1 MRTFLIT
8 LTILLLTTAQTA
20 AQPKHEIRTTWLTTL
35 GGMDWPRNKATSA
48 EGIRRQ
54 QQELCDILDRLK
66 EVNFN
71 TVMMQ
76 TRLRGDLIYPSAI
89 ETFPEAL
96 TGKTGKDPG
105 YDPLAFAIEECHKR
119 GMELHAWIVTIP
131 AGNNRQVKLL
141 GKHSVVKKHRQICK
155 QHDGA
160 WFLDPGHPQTADYL
174 SSIVRE
180 IVTRYDVDGIHF
192 DYIRYPENARRFPDR
207 DTHRKYGKGK
217 DLKQWRRENITNIAR
232 RLYTEIKQ
240 VKPWVKVSS
249 SPVGKFKDTS
259 RYSSLGWNA
268 YETVHQDAQNWLK
281 EGIHDALF
289 PMMYFKDNHFY
300 PFVLDWK
307 ENDNGRWV
315 VPGLGIYFLSPKE
328 KDWPLDEMSRQLHF
342 TRQSGL
348 AGHAFFRNK
357 FLLDNVKGILD
368 EIQHE
373 FYSTP
378 ALIPPMTWQDS
389 IAPSAPT
396 SPIYEK
402 QTDDNVKLSW
412 GTSKDNH
419 DLPVVY
425 HLYASNTYPVDTNN
439 AKNLM
444 VTSIKENTITFPSSK
459 KYFAIT
465 SADRYGNESAPLA
478 INHPYKTEN
487 PILNQGNKL
496 MLPDCEDAQEVLI
509 CNSIV
514 ETILRT
520 KFQREISLE
529 LLPKGFYLVY
539 TFDKEGRKT
548 LAGTILK

>member
-1 MRTFLIT
+1 MRTFLFTIT
-8 LTILLLTTAQTA
+8 IFLLTITQTV
-20 AQPKHEIRTTWLTTL
+20 AQPKYENRATWLTTL
-35 GGMDWPRNKATSA
+35 GGIDWPRHKATSA

-54 QQELCDILDRLK
+54 QQELCNILDRLK
-66 EVNFN
+66 EANFN

-96 TGKTGKDPG
+96 TGKSGKNPG

-141 GKHSVVKKHRQICK
+141 GKHSVVKKYRQICK
-155 QHDGA
+155 QHDSA
-160 WFLDPGHPQTADYL
+160 WFLDPGHPKTADYL
-174 SSIVRE
+174 SNIVRE
-180 IVTRYDVDGIHF
+180 IVTKYDVDGIHF
-192 DYIRYPENARRFPDR
+192 DYIRYPENAHRFPDR

-217 DLKQWRRENITNIAR
+217 DLKLWRRENITNIVR
-232 RLYTEIKQ
+232 RLYSEVKQ

-268 YETVHQDAQNWLK
+268 YETVYQDAQGWLK

-328 KDWPLDEMSRQLHF
+328 KDWPLDEMSRQLYF

-357 FLLDNVKGILD
+357 FLMDNVKGILD
-368 EIQHE
+368 EIQHV

-389 IAPSAPT
+389 IAPSVPT
-396 SPIYEK
+396 SPIHEF
-402 QTDDNVKLSW
+402 QADGRVRLAW
-412 GTSKDNH
+412 EASKDNH
-419 DLPVVY
+419 ELPVVY
-425 HLYASNTYPVDTNN
+425 HLYASATYPVDTEN
-439 AKNLM
+439 AHNLFATHLKDTTITGKEGYYYA
-444 VTSIKENTITFPSSK
+444 VTS
-459 KYFAIT
+459 A
-465 SADRYGNESAPLA
+465 ARYGNESAPLA
-478 INHPYKTEN
+478 LNHAPKSDN

-496 MLPDCEDAQEVLI
+496 MLPSSEDAQKVLI
-509 CNSIV
+509 CNSIG
-514 ETILRT
+514 ETIS
-520 KFQREISLE
+520 KVKYHPEGSVE
-529 LLPKGFYLVY
+529 LLPEGFYLVY
-539 TFDKEGRKT
+539 ALDKDGKKT
-548 LAGTILK
+548 LLGMILK

>member
-20 AQPKHEIRTTWLTTL
+20 AQPKHEIRATWLTTF

-66 EVNFN
+66 EANFN

>member
-76 TRLRGDLIYPSAI
+76 TRLRGDLINPSAI

>member
-8 LTILLLTTAQTA
+8 LTILLLTMAQTA
-20 AQPKHEIRTTWLTTL
+20 AQPKHEIRATWLTTL

-54 QQELCDILDRLK
+54 QQELCDILDHLK
-66 EVNFN
+66 EANFN

-96 TGKTGKDPG
+96 TGKTGKNPG

-141 GKHSVVKKHRQICK
+141 GKSSVVKKKRPICK

-160 WFLDPGHPQTADYL
+160 WFLDPGHPGTADYL

-217 DLKQWRRENITNIAR
+217 DLKQWRRENITNITR

-240 VKPWVKVSS
+240 AKPWVKVSS
-249 SPVGKFKDTS
+249 SPVGKYKDTS

-268 YETVHQDAQNWLK
+268 YETVHQDAQGWLK

-307 ENDNGRWV
+307 ENDCGRWV

-328 KDWPLDEMSRQLHF
+328 KDWPLDEMSRQLYFVPLQVHF
-342 TRQSGL
+342 L
-348 AGHAFFRNK
+348 K
-357 FLLDNVKGILD
+357 
-368 EIQHE
+368 
-373 FYSTP
+373 
-378 ALIPPMTWQDS
+378 
-389 IAPSAPT
+389 
-396 SPIYEK
+396 
-402 QTDDNVKLSW
+402 
-412 GTSKDNH
+412 
-419 DLPVVY
+419 
-425 HLYASNTYPVDTNN
+425 
-439 AKNLM
+439 
-444 VTSIKENTITFPSSK
+444 TFHHKPQN
-459 KYFAIT
+459 
-465 SADRYGNESAPLA
+465 R
-478 INHPYKTEN
+478 
-487 PILNQGNKL
+487 
-496 MLPDCEDAQEVLI
+496 
-509 CNSIV
+509 
-514 ETILRT
+514 
-520 KFQREISLE
+520 
-529 LLPKGFYLVY
+529 
-539 TFDKEGRKT
+539 
-548 LAGTILK
+548 ILKDTGYLNGKVIF

>member
-8 LTILLLTTAQTA
+8 LTLSLLTITQAV
-20 AQPKHEIRTTWLTTL
+20 AQPKHEIRATWLTTL

-54 QQELCDILDRLK
+54 QQELCNILDRLK
-66 EVNFN
+66 EANFN

-96 TGKTGKDPG
+96 TGRTGKNPG
-105 YDPLAFAIEECHKR
+105 YDPLAFAIDECHKR

-160 WFLDPGHPQTADYL
+160 WFLNPGEPGTADYL

-180 IVTRYDVDGIHF
+180 IVTQYDVDGIHF
-192 DYIRYPENARRFPDR
+192 DYIRYPENAQRFLDR

-249 SPVGKFKDTS
+249 SPVGKYKDTS

-268 YETVHQDAQNWLK
+268 YETVHQDAQGWLK

-315 VPGLGIYFLSPKE
+315 VPGLGVYFLSPKE
-328 KDWPLDEMSRQLHF
+328 KNWPLDEMSRQLYF
-342 TRQSGL
+342 TRESGL

-357 FLLDNVKGILD
+357 FLMDNVKGILD
-368 EIQHE
+368 EIQKE

-396 SPIYEK
+396 SPTYEM
-402 QTDDNVKLSW
+402 QADNHIKLSW
-412 GTSKDNH
+412 DTSKDNH

-425 HLYASNTYPVDTNN
+425 HLYASNTYPVDTND
-439 AKNLM
+439 AKNLI
-444 VTSIKENTITFPSSK
+444 VTSIKGNTITLPNNK
-459 KYFAIT
+459 KYFAVT
-465 SADRYGNESAPLA
+465 AADRYGNESAPLELNVA
-478 INHPYKTEN
+478 QQGKISLLNH
-487 PILNQGNKL
+487 GNLMKL
-496 MLPDCEDAQEVLI
+496 PNLADVKYILI
-509 CNSIV
+509 CNSIG
-514 ETILRT
+514 ETIAKV
-520 KFQREISLE
+520 KFHPEISLDS
-529 LLPKGFYLVY
+529 LPNGFYLVY
-539 TFDKEGRKT
+539 TYNRQNEKK
-548 LAGTILK
+548 LIGTILK

>member
-8 LTILLLTTAQTA
+8 LTILLLTMAQTA
-20 AQPKHEIRTTWLTTL
+20 AQPKHEIRATWLTTL

-66 EVNFN
+66 EANFN

-96 TGKTGKDPG
+96 TGKTGKDPE

-217 DLKQWRRENITNIAR
+217 DLKQWRRENITNITR

-268 YETVHQDAQNWLK
+268 YETVHQDAQGWLK

-389 IAPSAPT
+389 IAPSVPT

-402 QTDDNVKLSW
+402 QTDDHVKLSW

-444 VTSIKENTITFPSSK
+444 VTSIKENTITFPNSK

-509 CNSIV
+509 CNSIG

-539 TFDKEGRKT
+539 TLNKEGRKVLT
-548 LAGTILK
+548 GTILK

>member
-1 MRTFLIT
+1 MRTFLFTIT
-8 LTILLLTTAQTA
+8 IFLLTITQTV
-20 AQPKHEIRTTWLTTL
+20 AQPKYEIRATWLTTL
-35 GGMDWPRNKATSA
+35 GGMDWPRHKATSA

-54 QQELCDILDRLK
+54 QQELCNILDRLK
-66 EVNFN
+66 EANFN

-96 TGKTGKDPG
+96 TGKSGKNPG

-141 GKHSVVKKHRQICK
+141 GKHSVVKKYRQICK
-155 QHDGA
+155 QHDRA
-160 WFLDPGHPQTADYL
+160 WFLDPGHPKTADYL
-174 SSIVRE
+174 SNIVRE
-180 IVTRYDVDGIHF
+180 IVTKYDVDGIHF
-192 DYIRYPENARRFPDR
+192 DYIRYPENAHRFPDR

-217 DLKQWRRENITNIAR
+217 DLKLWRRENITNIVR
-232 RLYTEIKQ
+232 RLYSEVKQ

-268 YETVHQDAQNWLK
+268 YETVYQDAQGWLK

-328 KDWPLDEMSRQLHF
+328 KDWPLEEMSRQLYF

-357 FLLDNVKGILD
+357 FLMDNVKGILD
-368 EIQHE
+368 EIQHV

-389 IAPSAPT
+389 IAPSVPT
-396 SPIYEK
+396 SPIHEF
-402 QTDDNVKLSW
+402 QADGRVRLAW
-412 GTSKDNH
+412 EASKDNH
-419 DLPVVY
+419 ELPVVY
-425 HLYASNTYPVDTNN
+425 HLYASATYPVDTEN
-439 AKNLM
+439 AHNLFA
-444 VTSIKENTITFPSSK
+444 THLKDTTITGK
-459 KYFAIT
+459 EGYYYAVT

-478 INHPYKTEN
+478 LNHAPKSDN

-496 MLPDCEDAQEVLI
+496 MLPSSEDAQKVLI
-509 CNSIV
+509 CNSIG
-514 ETILRT
+514 ETIS
-520 KFQREISLE
+520 KVKYHPEVSLE
-529 LLPKGFYLVY
+529 LLPEGFYLVY
-539 TFDKEGRKT
+539 ALDKDGKKT
-548 LAGTILK
+548 LLGMILK